1 MNMGFKLP
9 RYATADAVV
18 ATMRQGMKI
27 KLLTDTAVM
36 PTRGTKHSAGL
47 DLYVDTNKKVSI
59 YPGATK
65 MLGTGIAAEIP
76 KGCFGAIFPRSGLS
90 TKKGIVLAND
100 VAVID
105 SDYRGE
111 IKLPLFNRSKDPQ
124 TIDPHE
130 RVAQMVIIPYVDV
143 ELVQVDDLTD
153 TERGDGGFGST
164 GKN

>member
-1 MNMGFKLP
+1 MRFKLP
-9 RYATADAVV
+9 LPTTVDSTIASIWSR
-18 ATMRQGMKI
+18 MRV

-36 PTRGTKHSAGL
+36 PTRGTEHSAGL